1 MAYDKEI
8 RFKCRALFE
17 VLDMTLSE
25 ISEKENIPVATLSDW
40 KNDDREVYGGIWVK
54 GSKASNIKEAQDR
67 LREELRA
74 TSVYDEMKKNV
85 TQFHGVNDKGALD
98 VSGLLD
104 VGNDNAQLQAAIDA
118 DVIMLACVNADWFD
132 TQLFKN
138 AMLSSILLSNQ
149 AKKDVTKI
157 RQSDIKQSSEIHK
170 MAKEARFG
178 KSPETIIFN
187 NNGNYTPEELANM
200 SFEQLEQL
208 MKQEKQKA
216 LLEIEATQ
224 G

>member
-25 ISEKENIPVATLSDW
+25 ISSKEDVPVATLSDW
-40 KNDDREVYGGIWVK
+40 KNDDRKIYGGIWVK
-54 GSKASNIKEAQDR
+54 GSKAKNIKEAADR
-67 LREELRA
+67 LRDELKA

-85 TQFHGVNDKGALD
+85 TQFHGVNDNGALD
-98 VSGLLD
+98 VGGILD
-104 VGNDNAQLQAAIDA
+104 VGSDNAQLQASIDA

-187 NNGNYTPEELANM
+187 NNGNYTPEELSNM
-200 SFEQLEQL
+200 TYEQLEQL

-216 LLEIEATQ
+216 LLEMETT
-224 G
+224 

>member
-40 KNDDREVYGGIWVK
+40 KNDDREIYGGIWVK

-104 VGNDNAQLQAAIDA
+104 VGSDNAQLQAAIDA

-187 NNGNYTPEELANM
+187 NNGNYTSEELANM

-216 LLEIEATQ
+216 LLEMQVEK
-224 G
+224 